1 MSNHTAM
8 MRSAAPLSVAS
19 AGLLLAF
26 ASCSTGGA
34 SGEVPPE
41 PPVSAASSAPPA
53 GESPGVGTDRPG
65 ASSQSS
71 GSDDE
76 SESEGGSTE
85 SPDGDSDDDSA
96 GGDGEGGAS
105 EDPPKKGAYTPDDG
119 VLQVWTLGDSI
130 TLGVQGGFR
139 NDLYNLLAA
148 DGYAVDMVGT
158 QYDDSTEIADKDHEG
173 HVAWT
178 IQKTLDDVDGWLAQI
193 TPPDVVILWLGANDL
208 AWWTNMTPAEHVSD
222 FETLIDHLIAILPSH
237 ATIVVSS
244 LAPQSSTIVES
255 VGLDRSQMSDDFN
268 EELRDRIP
276 DHPLYGERVYFADLR
291 PTLSLDD
298 LYDGIHPTR
307 EAHARIAGVFY
318 DVLAANLGL

>member
-1 MSNHTAM
+1 M
-8 MRSAAPLSVAS
+8 MRSAAKLSVLGAC
-19 AGLLLAF
+19 LLIAF

-34 SGEVPPE
+34 SGESLPDPPAE
-41 PPVSAASSAPPA
+41 ASSSTPPA
-53 GESPGVGTDRPG
+53 GEPPGVGTERPS
-65 ASSQSS
+65 ASNQPSAS
-71 GSDDE
+71 GDD
-76 SESEGGSTE
+76 SETEGGSTE
-85 SPDGDSDDDSA
+85 SPDSDPESTSE
-96 GGDGEGGAS
+96 GGKGGGAS
-105 EDPPKKGAYTPDDG
+105 EPPPKKGAYTPDDG

-178 IQKTLDDVDGWLAQI
+178 IQKTLD
-193 TPPDVVILWLGANDL
+193 VVILWLGANDL
-208 AWWTNMTPAEHVSD
+208 AWWTNLTPAEHVSD
-222 FETLIDHLIAILPSH
+222 FETLVDHLLEILPAH

-276 DHPLYGERVYFADLR
+276 DHPLYGERVFLADLR

-307 EAHARIAGVFY
+307 EAHARIAGVFH
-318 DVLAANLGL
+318 DVLAEKLGL